1 METVQLAIGDSRY
14 AGALQ
19 ELLEGSGVR
28 LVQRVESPDPAQ
40 GGVIV
45 VDCDGLDRLPFP
57 PVNPERVILITEND
71 PQCLSR
77 AWNAGI
83 RSVVFTEEPLSTAV
97 LAIMAAELRVA
108 KPPPGSADPSARHD
122 AREAGGERG

>member
-1 METVQLAIGDSRY
+1 
-14 AGALQ
+14 
-19 ELLEGSGVR
+19 
-28 LVQRVESPDPAQ
+28 
-40 GGVIV
+40 VIV

-108 KPPPGSADPSARHD
+108 KPPPGPADPSARHG